1 MNKKKEIAMI
11 FVVIVAIAL
20 GVLIIILSSKG
31 KAADKKQSDT
41 SSETKTSVEI
51 KPPKDKTEEESGLEI
66 TDDGTGLSPDE
77 SKVDEKNTEKGSK
90 KSVETAESLKPTKS
104 RETADSKNTSGYVQ
118 DANPETGISWD
129 GKSHIVYIY
138 LDGTKGSEKK
148 NGAVYEVAPGVT
160 RIYTEPDANEWDGTC
175 AVCGKKAGD
184 GKNGTCVRWLMSD
197 ATCPNCGAHVSQG
210 KCHTCK

>member
-66 TDDGTGLSPDE
+66 TDAAYDHGH
-77 SKVDEKNTEKGSK
+77 
-90 KSVETAESLKPTKS
+90 TAEDGGRRHGKLVPN
-104 RETADSKNTSGYVQ
+104 EQNDADRKN
-118 DANPETGISWD
+118 D
-129 GKSHIVYIY
+129 
-138 LDGTKGSEKK
+138 
-148 NGAVYEVAPGVT
+148 
-160 RIYTEPDANEWDGTC
+160 
-175 AVCGKKAGD
+175 
-184 GKNGTCVRWLMSD
+184 
-197 ATCPNCGAHVSQG
+197 QG
-210 KCHTCK
+210 